1 MTPRRAPWTQAILDL
16 LADGDWHPYTAVIA
30 AGAMHVP
37 PGQAART
44 AERTLTLSR
53 QRRHTVKPRP
63 RDQTAAIARGQRER
77 ARDSLFGQIRR
88 GHIERS
94 ATTAGVELR
103 LATAITITI
112 TEARRAC

>member
-1 MTPRRAPWTQAILDL
+1 MTAYAPWTAAMLDL

-30 AGAMHVP
+30 AGAVHVP

-53 QRRHTVKPRP
+53 ERRHTAKPRP

-77 ARDSLFGQIRR
+77 ARDCLFGLIRR
-88 GHIERS
+88 AHIERR
-94 ATTAGVELR
+94 TTAAGVELR
-103 LATAITITI
+103 LTSATI